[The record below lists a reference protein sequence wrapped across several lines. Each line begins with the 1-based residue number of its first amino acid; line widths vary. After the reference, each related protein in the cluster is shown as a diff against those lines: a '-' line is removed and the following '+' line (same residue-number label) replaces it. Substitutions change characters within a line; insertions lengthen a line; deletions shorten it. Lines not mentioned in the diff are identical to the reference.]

1 MFALVWFRRRRKIV
15 VQVCSTI
22 ITSSVDIQ
30 MVMYE
35 LDKVHGMSMIT

>member
-1 MFALVWFRRRRKIV
+1 MFALVWFRRRRKFV